1 MTAKTVSAF
10 LLSALAIA
18 LFSASGVAD
27 TVSYTAA
34 MDTSVGNPVT
44 NIMIWETD
52 GASTSLDYAF
62 ELPGI
67 GTSVLS
73 HDVPFAPTQSLVVGQ
88 TVGVDADG
96 DDKTQIVMFLD
107 DDFAAAN
114 LGQKFSVAFPNTR
127 HSILL
132 SNLQAAVGGD
142 AVQLAWFA
150 NTFFPGD
157 GAAAAFDT
165 RGPFTVAEFTTLGIV
180 GNSATAGNWVITD
193 FDSLPWNDPDAQ
205 SDEVTAVI
213 DETAQV
219 DTGPFDIQLDFDEN
233 GILAIDKTVLN
244 DTGLDWA
251 RFEMQL
257 GTGLGSEFVPSTAF
271 DSLAFVDDSG
281 RENREET
288 GAFPDVV
295 VEKDRLLFTGALADG
310 ETAEFVVFVSS
321 GTDGPHSIT
330 LRQIAHPVPEPAGLG
345 LIGLA
350 LVTLRHKQR
359 R

>member
-1 MTAKTVSAF
+1 MTAKT
-10 LLSALAIA
+10 LSVFVLSTLAVV
-18 LFSASGVAD
+18 LFSVPSVAD

-34 MDTSVGNPVT
+34 MNTSVGNPVT

-52 GASTSLDYAF
+52 GASTNLDYAF
-62 ELPGI
+62 ELPGV

-96 DDKTQIVMFLD
+96 NDKTQIVMFLD

-132 SNLQAAVGGD
+132 SNLQAAVAGD
-142 AVQLAWFA
+142 AFQLAWFED
-150 NTFFPGD
+150 TFFPGD

-165 RGPFTVAEFTTLGIV
+165 GGPFSVAEFTILSIV
-180 GNSATAGNWVITD
+180 GNSATAGNWVINS
-193 FDSLPWNDPDAQ
+193 FESLPMADPDAQ
-205 SDEVTAVI
+205 SGRVTAVI

-219 DTGPFDIQLDFDEN
+219 DTGPFDIQLDFDDN

-244 DTGLDWA
+244 DTGLDWD
-251 RFEMQL
+251 RFELQL
-257 GTGLGSEFVPSTAF
+257 ATGLGPGFVPSTAF
-271 DSLAFVDDSG
+271 DGLGFTEIVGLA
-281 RENREET
+281 NREET

-295 VEKDRLLFTGALADG
+295 IEEDRLLFTGALADG
-310 ETAEFVVFVSS
+310 ETANFVLFVDSS
-321 GTDGPHSIT
+321 TDGAHSIT
-330 LRQIAHPVPEPAGLG
+330 LRQIAHPVPEPGSWALMLLG
-345 LIGLA
+345 CARLI
-350 LVTLRHKQR
+350 RKR
-359 R
+359 RR